1 MISYCRNLDVL
12 SNIVILFLIGG
23 LELFFADINGF
34 LLKMIFAAAEDI
46 DIVILLAVLLG
57 LLISTVQSLLLI
69 LKSCFVGKF

>member
-12 SNIVILFLIGG
+12 SNIVILYLIGG